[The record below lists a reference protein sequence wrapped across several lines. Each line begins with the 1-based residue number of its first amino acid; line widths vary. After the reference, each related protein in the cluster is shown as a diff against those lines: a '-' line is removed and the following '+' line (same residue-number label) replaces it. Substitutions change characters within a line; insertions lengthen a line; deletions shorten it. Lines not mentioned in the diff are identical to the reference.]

1 MTNGIQLPANGNIPS
16 ASSFQ
21 EIPLICIS
29 ESRTNPR
36 RQFDETSLA
45 ELAANIRA
53 IRRLAARSRPA
64 FAGWRTRRV

>member
-1 MTNGIQLPANGNIPS
+1 MTTATQIPANGNIPS

-36 RQFDETSLA
+36 RQFDEASLA
-45 ELAANIRA
+45 ELA
-53 IRRLAARSRPA
+53 
-64 FAGWRTRRV
+64 

>member
-1 MTNGIQLPANGNIPS
+1 MTTAIQLSANGNIPS

-36 RQFDETSLA
+36 RLFDETSLA
-45 ELAANIRA
+45 ELAANIRQHGVF
-53 IRRLAARSRPA
+53 AARSRPA
-64 FAGWRTRRV
+64 FAGRRTRRV